1 MNLRFIYLVVLI
13 PVLVLPACSQG
24 RPDNSP
30 IIADINGYKLTRAD
44 FLGQLKAEV
53 EFNRDFKVTRQAKQ
67 EFLEQIIR
75 RELLIQEAQ
84 RQRLDRQPKFVRAI
98 ERYWESTLIRDLLEL
113 KGEQIDRTLIVSQT
127 DTQGHYEK
135 LKMAGGYLPPLAEVR
150 DGIMVELKEKRRAQA
165 LDRWVADLRQNATVT
180 IDEDNLFKD

>member
-1 MNLRFIYLVVLI
+1 MKIRFIYLAILI
-13 PVLVLPACSQG
+13 PVLLLPACSQS

-30 IIADINGYKLTRAD
+30 IIADINGYKLTQAD

-53 EFNRDFKVTRQAKQ
+53 EFDRDFKVTRQAKQ

-84 RQRLDRQPKFVRAI
+84 RLRLDRQPKFVRAI

-113 KGEQIDRTLIVSQT
+113 KGEQTDQTLIVSQT
-127 DTQGHYEK
+127 DARAHYEQ
-135 LKMAGGYLPPLAEVR
+135 LKGAGGHLPPLTEVR
-150 DGIMVELKEKRRAQA
+150 DGIMVELKEKKRAQA
-165 LDRWVADLRQNATVT
+165 LDQWVAQLRQNATVT
-180 IDEDNLFKD
+180 IDEDKLFKD

>member
-1 MNLRFIYLVVLI
+1 MRIRLIYLVILI
-13 PVLVLPACSQG
+13 PVLLLPACSQG

-30 IIADINGYKLTRAD
+30 VIADINGYKLTRAD

-53 EFNRDFKVTRQAKQ
+53 EFDREFKVTREAKQ

-98 ERYWESTLIRDLLEL
+98 ERYWEATLIRDLLEL
-113 KGEQIDRTLIVSQT
+113 KGEQIDQTLIVSQT
-127 DTQGHYEK
+127 DAQAHYEQ
-135 LKMAGGYLPPLAEVR
+135 LKSAGGYMPPLAEVR
-150 DGIMVELKEKRRAQA
+150 DGIMVELKESKRAQA
-165 LDRWVADLRQNATVT
+165 LDQWVAELRQNATVT